1 MGIEKMVDAL
11 TELMRKQTQENT
23 LLRASNNKL
32 DKLIE
37 IQKDNQDI
45 QRSLKDFLTVE
56 ELCQYVS
63 LSKGWVYKLTSNKIL
78 PHYKPMGKLVF
89 FKRSEIDDWIMGRP
103 ISPTKTLEQFEL
115 ELLNKKIKK

>member
-11 TELMRKQTQENT
+11 TELMRKQTQENA

-37 IQKDNQDI
+37 IQKDSQDI
-45 QRSLKDFLTVE
+45 QRGLKDFLTVP
-56 ELCQYVS
+56 ELCQYIG

-89 FKRSEIDDWIMGRP
+89 FKRSEIDDWIMNRP
-103 ISPTKTLEQFEL
+103 VSATKTLQQYEVQ
-115 ELLNKKIKK
+115 LLNKKH